1 MISLLL
7 IGSVFNFIVLLIGMV
22 YTKRWQATTFYF
34 NLCLGMCFV
43 TSLIVYLNFSQ
54 LTVYFPHVYRTG
66 LFFFYVFLGS
76 GLLFTKKSLAKRP
89 ILWSDL
95 LFFIPALIFL
105 IDYAPYHLHSTAYKR
120 AIYQYDF
127 AHKEINSF
135 KQGWFIPQN
144 THFRLRFIVAVLIAF
159 YQIFIVYQLW
169 KKHDKTFLKENSA
182 LIKWIVTYSLLLL
195 ITFFTQLPAVLSNLP
210 PNITHLTDAVPTFI
224 LLFSYPVSLL
234 FNPEIL
240 YGTKGFWS
248 DDTSKKPEV
257 TVKATPKIYFS
268 VENAEK
274 MTEKLQIYMDTG
286 RPYLNPEYNLTQLAN
301 DTDLPVRHVS
311 SLLNN
316 FLDMSTSDYI
326 NQFRVRYFIERYQN
340 DPEAKKITFE
350 ALANECGFNTRYTF
364 INAFKKQTGQ
374 TPSQY
379 FGANQN

>member
-7 IGSVFNFIVLLIGMV
+7 IGSVFNFIVLLIGIV

-34 NLCLGMCFV
+34 NLCLGMCFL

-54 LTVYFPHVYRTG
+54 LTVYFPHVYRLG
-66 LFFFYVFLGS
+66 MFFFYIFLGS
-76 GLLFTKKSLAKRP
+76 GLLFTKKSLAKKP

-95 LFFIPALIFL
+95 LVFIPALVFL
-105 IDYAPYHLHSTAYKR
+105 IDYAPYHFHSAAYKR
-120 AIYQYDF
+120 AIFQYDF
-127 AHKEINSF
+127 VHKEINSF
-135 KQGWFIPQN
+135 KQGWLIPPN
-144 THFRLRFIVAVLIAF
+144 VHFRLRFTVAVSTAF
-159 YQIFIVYQLW
+159 YQLLIVYQLW
-169 KKHDKTFLKENSA
+169 KKYDKTFLKENNA
-182 LIKWIVTYSLLLL
+182 LIKWIITYSLLLL
-195 ITFFTQLPAVLSNLP
+195 LTFFAQLPAVFSNTI
-210 PNITHLTDAVPTFI
+210 PNTTHLIDVIPTFF

-248 DDTSKKPEV
+248 DYTSKKTEEMTKV
-257 TVKATPKIYFS
+257 TPKVYFS
-268 VENAEK
+268 AEKAEK
-274 MTEKLQIYMDTG
+274 MREKLQKYMDTG
-286 RPYLNPEYNLTQLAN
+286 KPYLNPEYNLNQLAA
-301 DTDLPVRHVS
+301 DTDFPVRQVS

-326 NQFRVRYFIERYQN
+326 NHYRINYFIERYQN

-364 INAFKKQTGQ
+364 INAFKKQTGR

-379 FGANQN
+379 FGAIQK